1 MGKWQISFSSLRRFR
16 TRRIW
21 RWLLVVLLLGLV
33 AGLGLLGSGCKRS
46 PSSTNNR
53 LVRLYGASPSGV
65 YTRAMRQLANVLQQQ
80 MGDSY
85 KFVVKT
91 SAGSVENVR
100 DLQSRFAHIAL
111 VQEDVAHYFE
121 QGGHALL
128 KIPHLKSSPHIK
140 SVCFFFWEY
149 FHVLARPN
157 IRSLAEIQRINVG
170 SLFGG
175 SGVTAINL
183 RDQLQY
189 RWKFDTT
196 LDPVSA
202 LGKPGVDAVVVLA
215 HEVKNVVKRL
225 REAKV
230 AFHPIGLSS
239 RERHVVTASFPFYH
253 EAMVTVMDGKGVNH
267 NIATIG
273 TRALLALQNDLPIDL
288 VRNILRLF
296 REKSSFQK
304 FAKLLPEIESIKG
317 ATKLDPSAPNNMR
330 FARFPMPVHPA
341 VFELH
346 WGQRPYENLYL
357 FGVPIL
363 LVLLALAYL
372 RRDNRYQRWL
382 RDDHSW
388 QGTSRSL
395 FEKFWSDALMGLG
408 LVLYVVI
415 ATNWIKYLEIQA
427 FLNNEV
433 TSPSNFVYMGF
444 KELFTWIFVFTA
456 TGYEDTVFPKTML
469 GKILASSIRI
479 VIISSVVFL
488 LGRISADFIKTLIK
502 GREMSKTYNLKDHI
516 VICNWNRKGEK
527 IVEELHSTLLQE
539 HDMAR
544 PVIIIT
550 EQEIRFPDKPSFE
563 DTFCIPGDPV
573 SPWKLRN
580 ANIGGAYAII
590 ILADEERE
598 QGADTHTIMVAMEI
612 AELLDEAEQNGHRG
626 KKPHIAAE
634 ILDGHNAKYL
644 RRSGVNEII
653 SGNDLGV
660 KLLAQ
665 TAVTPGVTAFMDDLL
680 TYTSSSNEVYIVE
693 PPTVLVNKGANFTD
707 VIHYLLEHRDNCEHA
722 LLVGIQRGTPPVM
735 MVNPSDADFTGLQA
749 GDKLVLLARKR
760 PMF

>member
-1 MGKWQISFSSLRRFR
+1 MGLSLSMKHARWM
-16 TRRIW
+16 RIAACVCLW
-21 RWLLVVLLLGLV
+21 GVLVLACV
-33 AGLGLLGSGCKRS
+33 GCRS
-46 PSSTNNR
+46 PLHSKHPRTI
-53 LVRLYGASPSGV
+53 RLYGASPTGV
-65 YTRAMRQLANVLQQQ
+65 YTRAMKQLAALLQKE
-80 MGDSY
+80 MGGVY
-85 KFVVKT
+85 TFKVKT
-91 SAGSVENVR
+91 SAGSVENIR
-100 DLQSRFAHIAL
+100 DLHSRLAQIAL

-128 KIPHLKSSPHIK
+128 KVSHIKSSPHVK
-140 SVCFFFWEY
+140 SVCFLFWEY
-149 FHVLARPN
+149 FHVLARPKV
-157 IRSLAEIQRINVG
+157 RSLAEVRRINVG
-170 SLFGG
+170 SLYGG

-189 RWKFDTT
+189 RWQFDTA
-196 LDPVSA
+196 LDPVVA
-202 LGKPGVDAVVVLA
+202 MRKPGVDAIVVLA
-215 HEVKNVVKRL
+215 HEIRSVTRRL
-225 REAKV
+225 RAAKIL
-230 AFHPIGLSS
+230 FHPVGMSN
-239 RERHVVTASFPFYH
+239 RERHIVTASFPFYH
-253 EAMVTVMDGKGVNH
+253 EAMVSVSDGKGIRH
-267 NIATIG
+267 NIPTVG
-273 TRALLALQNDLPIDL
+273 TRALLALQKDLPVDL
-288 VRNILRLF
+288 VRTILRLF
-296 REKSSFQK
+296 REPAAYKS
-304 FAKLLPEIESIKG
+304 FAKMLPEINSIKG
-317 ATKLDPSAPNNMR
+317 GTRLDPNDSNNMR

-346 WGQRPYENLYL
+346 WGQRPYANLYL
-357 FGVPIL
+357 FGLPL
-363 LVLLALAYL
+363 LLFLLGLAYL
-372 RRDNRYQRWL
+372 RRGNRYQRWL

-388 QGTSRSL
+388 QGATRHL
-395 FEKFWSDALMGLG
+395 FEKFWADVLLG
-408 LVLYVVI
+408 LMLALYVVV

-427 FLNNEV
+427 FLSNEV
-433 TSPSNFVYMGF
+433 ASPSNFVYMGF

-456 TGYEDTVFPKTML
+456 TGFEDAVFPKTML

-527 IVEELHSTLLQE
+527 IVQELHSTLLQE

-550 EQEIRFPDKPSFE
+550 EQEIRFPDTPSFE

-580 ANIGGAYAII
+580 ANIIGAYAVI
-590 ILADEERE
+590 ILADEDKE
-598 QGADTHTIMVAMEI
+598 QGSDTHTIMVAMEI
-612 AELLDEAEQNGHRG
+612 AELLDEAEQQGLRS
-626 KKPHIAAE
+626 KRPHIAAE

-693 PPTVLVNKGANFTD
+693 PPSKLVAERANFTQI
-707 VIHYLLEHRDNCEHA
+707 IHYLLEQRSNCEHA
-722 LLVGIQRGTPPVM
+722 LLVGIQRGEPPVM
-735 MVNPSDADFTGLQA
+735 MVNPSASDFDGLEA
-749 GDKLVLLARKR
+749 GDKLVLIARKR
-760 PMF
+760 PVF